1 MCVNGVC
8 VQLEVR
14 LAEQE
19 ELLLEKELVYDQV
32 TRLSRRIR
40 AKAEN
45 GKLDTLDLAKK
56 VWVFLSHTHT
66 HTHRHT
72 THR

>member
-1 MCVNGVC
+1 M
-8 VQLEVR
+8 R

-45 GKLDTLDLAKK
+45 GKQDTLDLAKK
-56 VWVFLSHTHT
+56 VRVCLSLSLSHTHT
-66 HTHRHT
+66 QVVERGSPL
-72 THR
+72 